1 MFGRASSSTLEKPGG
16 SPRTLAVICAVGV
29 ALRLALLCAAGDLEL
44 QSDEGNYTYLALV
57 WERFGFYSDSYRF
70 IWPPGFVW
78 LITLSLRWFGAD
90 GLFAL
95 KLLQVAASAST
106 GWYLMQIARRLFSDR
121 AAHIA
126 GALWCVY
133 LPLIA
138 YTHYL
143 WPEPLFLAL
152 FTPALYHTLRVLQAP
167 ERAPGIDRHLL
178 AAGVL
183 FSLALYLK
191 ESPLYLIGL
200 LALALVGLAQVPAEG
215 LRRASL
221 FLLVIVACVTPW
233 TLHNFEV
240 YGRLVPIGST
250 LGENSYNGLNARY
263 KNYDIQ
269 PFSRQ
274 EGIDLPA
281 DLSRAWFVD
290 ADTEAEW
297 DRAEELRNTPDRLAE
312 NTRRGLAFASAH
324 PGWLV
329 RSRIKKLSDL
339 VAPTSFFIRHTA
351 LGRYRET
358 PLGGGLIRH
367 LLVAWALCCPLVL
380 IPLGLAGLL
389 GTLRDRA
396 GLTLTTLVLLYFAST
411 SLLVAMS
418 RFRVPVLPLL
428 IVLAAGLLARGLD
441 LEGRRTRVLAS
452 LALLGASLAFLF
464 WVDLP
469 ETLTLVRLAWE
480 GAL

>member
-1 MFGRASSSTLEKPGG
+1 MFGSALPSNLEKPRG

-29 ALRLALLCAAGDLEL
+29 AIRLALLLVAGELEL
-44 QSDEGNYTYLALV
+44 QSDEANYAYLALV

-78 LITLSLRWFGAD
+78 LMTLALRWFGSD

-106 GWYLMQIARRLFSDR
+106 GWYLMQIARRLFCDR

-126 GALWCVY
+126 GAIWCVY
-133 LPLIA
+133 LPLVA

-152 FTPALYHTLRVLQAP
+152 FTPALYHTLRVLQRP
-167 ERAPGIDRHLL
+167 ERAPGIDRHLIS
-178 AAGVL
+178 AGVL
-183 FSLALYLK
+183 FALALYLK
-191 ESPLYLIGL
+191 ESPLYLVGL
-200 LALALVGLAQVPAEG
+200 LALALVGLAQVRAEG
-215 LRRASL
+215 LRRAGL
-221 FLLVIVACVTPW
+221 FLLVVSACIAPW

-240 YGRLVPIGST
+240 YGRFVPLGST
-250 LGENSYNGLNARY
+250 LGENCFNGLNARY
-263 KNYDIQ
+263 KNYDIK
-269 PFSRQ
+269 PFSWHR
-274 EGIDLPA
+274 ELDLPA
-281 DLSRAWFVD
+281 DLSRSWFVD
-290 ADTEAEW
+290 SDLEAEW
-297 DRAEELRNTPDRLAE
+297 KRAEELRNTPDRLAE
-312 NTRRGLAFASAH
+312 NTRRGLAFAGAH

-329 RSRIKKLSDL
+329 RSRVKKLADL
-339 VAPTSFFIRHTA
+339 LAPTSFFIRHTA
-351 LGRYRET
+351 LGHYRDS
-358 PLGGGLIRH
+358 PLGGSLIRH

-396 GLTLTTLVLLYFAST
+396 GFTLSTLVLSYFALT

-441 LEGRRTRVLAS
+441 LAGRRVRVLAS
-452 LALLGASLAFLF
+452 LALLGVGLLFLF